1 MANNVFEVNEEGPV
15 EGAGK
20 GEGAEAGNCGRC
32 GVKVGKVDEEKGN
45 LSARFGF
52 FFLIEWFSILSLYKN
67 NFIIVFISKEHR
79 YLYTIYKRD
88 IPEKA

>member
-1 MANNVFEVNEEGPV
+1 MSVLSREENQQTMYRV
-15 EGAGK
+15 QKRAGEK
-20 GEGAEAGNCGRC
+20 
-32 GVKVGKVDEEKGN
+32 KEKGN